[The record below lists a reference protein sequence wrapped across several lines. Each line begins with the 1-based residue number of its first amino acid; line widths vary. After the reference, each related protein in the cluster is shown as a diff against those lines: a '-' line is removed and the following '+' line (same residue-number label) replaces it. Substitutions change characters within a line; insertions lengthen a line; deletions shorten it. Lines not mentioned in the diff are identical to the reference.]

1 MHFEELPSQD
11 IVEARR
17 PEMFKKILIVV
28 DNSEIMKD
36 VVEYTA
42 TLFPDAFFCLYSI
55 INLGSFSGYYTKVV
69 YKEMN
74 ELSQDALS
82 SLGNLLEKRSIQFTA
97 KTVVGDPVSEVLSHA
112 RANGIDLIVLE
123 THAGVSAN
131 KIKLGKTTF
140 SMIMHS
146 HIPVLL
152 LGEDLKVN
160 PSPRILHPTSG
171 SKYSELATHVT
182 GAVAAQWKSP
192 VDVLV
197 LNDDHEGV
205 KTRVEQILTES
216 GITGDFS
223 FAEHGKEVS
232 SVIAQASDADIIIGS
247 RGSPRKSYKLR
258 FLFRPFALDPHIRL
272 IVAFLPKP
280 FLLVCD

>member
-1 MHFEELPSQD
+1 
-11 IVEARR
+11 
-17 PEMFKKILIVV
+17 MFKKILIVV
-28 DNSEIMKD
+28 DNSEVMKD

-42 TLFPDAFFCLYSI
+42 TLFPDAFFCLFSI
-55 INLGSFSGYYTKVV
+55 INLGSFSGYYSKVV

-82 SLGNLLEKRSIQFTA
+82 SLGNLLGKKSIQFTS
-97 KTVVGDPVSEVLSHA
+97 KSEVGDPVSEVLSHA
-112 RANGIDLIVLE
+112 RANSVDLIVME
-123 THAGVSAN
+123 THAGVTAN

-182 GAVAAQWKSP
+182 GTLASQWKSP
-192 VDVLV
+192 IDALV
-197 LNDDHEGV
+197 LSDDRERV
-205 KTRVEQILTES
+205 KTRVEQILAES
-216 GITGDFS
+216 GVTANFS

-232 SVIAQASDADIIIGS
+232 SVISQASNADIMVGS

-258 FLFRPFALDPHIRL
+258 FLFRPFALDPHVRL